1 MFAIEWDYL
10 LGKSFASAWN
20 SGRKEPEWP
29 PHPDRVFQALVA
41 AWAADGQDA
50 QAGEALRW
58 LEELP
63 PPVVIAATSTQ
74 ADNPEV
80 YVPLNTIPSPKK
92 DKLISFPHN
101 RRARHFPS
109 VVVRGISALYWP
121 EAQPDISTLNTLKE
135 LCLNVTHLGME
146 RSVVRMFATDSPDQ
160 LPKAYKSFVPDDQ
173 GDLHLRISYP
183 GRLEELLAD
192 FTDGQRP
199 RCARW
204 CAYKSQAQ
212 QTTDS
217 QSPHSIFSS
226 QDWMVYTCIAAD
238 HPLGLAQAPRVID
251 ALRHTLIKAADGM
264 PTALRLI
271 SGHEH
276 DGSPLTVPHVL
287 MLPLGFLGHEHADG
301 HLLGLAIVFPEC
313 LTFEERQDIQRA
325 IVNAEDMETGEIIL
339 RMGQI
344 GTMTL
349 IPEQRPCPPKALQ
362 PQTWCGRS
370 RFWTTAVPMVCDQM
384 LSRKKRY
391 NSWLTKQVVT
401 ACERIGLPEPERIE
415 CSSTPFISGAPTCKE
430 VPVLP
435 RRSDGQTRW
444 HLHLRLT
451 FHEPVA
457 GPVVLGAGRY
467 RGYGLC
473 RPF

>member
-80 YVPLNTIPSPKK
+80 YVPTNTAQ
-92 DKLISFPHN
+92 LPHSLLP
-101 RRARHFPS
+101 RHFAS
-109 VVVRGISALYWP
+109 VGVAGVSALCWP
-121 EAQPDISTLNTLKE
+121 DAQPDAAVLNALKA
-135 LCLNVTHLGME
+135 LCQNVTHLGME
-146 RSVVRMFATDSPDQ
+146 RSFVRMFVIDSPEQ
-160 LPKAYKSFVPDDQ
+160 IPNASETFVPDDQ

-325 IVNAEDMETGEIIL
+325 IVNAEDMETGEITL
-339 RMGQI
+339 RMGQL

-362 PQTWCGRS
+362 PQTWCRPS
-370 RFWTTAVPMVCDQM
+370 QCWATAVPMVCDQM
-384 LSRKKRY
+384 PPRKKRY
-391 NSWLTKQVVT
+391 QDWLVKQVVT

-415 CSSTPFISGAPTCKE
+415 CSSIPFISGAPTCNE
-430 VPVLP
+430 VPALS